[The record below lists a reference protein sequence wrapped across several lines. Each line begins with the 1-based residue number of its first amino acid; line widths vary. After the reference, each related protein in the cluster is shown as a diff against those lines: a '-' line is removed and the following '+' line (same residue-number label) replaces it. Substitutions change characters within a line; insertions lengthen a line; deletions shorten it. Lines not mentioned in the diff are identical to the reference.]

1 MVSAHNFADNN
12 TLFAFAK
19 NVSKLINILQS
30 ESELIIDWFKKNQ
43 MILNSDEFQLLMI
56 DK

>member
-30 ESELIIDWFKKNQ
+30 ESELIIVAKWLKLIVRK
-43 MILNSDEFQLLMI
+43 L
-56 DK
+56 